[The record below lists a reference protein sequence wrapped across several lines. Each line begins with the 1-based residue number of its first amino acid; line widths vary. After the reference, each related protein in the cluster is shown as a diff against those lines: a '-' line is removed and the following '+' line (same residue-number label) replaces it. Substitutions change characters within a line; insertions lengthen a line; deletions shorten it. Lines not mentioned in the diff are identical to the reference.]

1 MVKEN
6 RLSITMMGI
15 NAGVIRQDSHFIA
28 LALKIKSPRN
38 QESLFFL
45 PVIVLKDLLIALEFR
60 LSQLPRLSAE
70 KRRQYEKLRD
80 KTVQKMHQNIPSIQ
94 QAELE
99 QPDINQRVNV
109 LSLTQHDTDSMTFTL
124 KLQSGKNAELVVDL
138 LQMELLI
145 TVMIHAINNAG
156 MQELTGRL
164 AAMMDFLP
172 LYDVD
177 YRDGGNLEYDAY
189 DHPAWKRHLFVHHLA
204 VLYRFTDTEGKERFC
219 ATLIKTRS
227 KPGSKDVEE
236 ISRRLLDFSPRLKKL
251 SGEPCQVF
259 VRALSS
265 EKNKTFS
272 PDACMQA
279 LYQLQ
284 LNAAKTQA

>member
-1 MVKEN
+1 MVKGN
-6 RLSITMMGI
+6 RLPITMMGV
-15 NAGVIRQDSHFIA
+15 NAGVIRQDKNFIA

-45 PVIVLKDLLIALEFR
+45 PVLALKDLLIALESR
-60 LSQLPRLSAE
+60 LSQLPQLNAE

-80 KTVQKMHQNIPSIQ
+80 KAVQKMHQNIPAIQ
-94 QAELE
+94 RQELE
-99 QPDINQRVNV
+99 QADINQRVNT
-109 LSLTQHDTDSMTFTL
+109 LSLTQHDADSMTFSL
-124 KLQSGKNAELVVDL
+124 KLHSGKTVELAVDL

-145 TVMIHAINNAG
+145 TVMIHAVNNAD
-156 MQELTGRL
+156 MHELTARL
-164 AAMMDFLP
+164 SAMLDFLP

-189 DHPAWKRHLFVHHLA
+189 DHPAWKRNLFVHHLA
-204 VLYRFTDTEGKERFC
+204 VLYRYTDTDGHEQFC
-219 ATLIKTRS
+219 GTLIKTRS
-227 KPGSKDVEE
+227 KPGSTDVEA

-251 SGEPCQVF
+251 AGESCQVF
-259 VRALSS
+259 ARALPS
-265 EKNKTFS
+265 EKNKTFT

-284 LNAAKTQA
+284 QNTMKAKG